1 MLFADLDLARR
12 LEKKEMQSIVNIA
25 AGFAK
30 VYPGSGSE
38 FNLPDDVYAIFTGRN
53 QPINRVFNLGMHGP
67 ITADILLQAEDFYHK
82 LEMPTEIEACPMA
95 DSSLFKLLAQR
106 QYTAHR
112 FINVFFRSLEDYEPT
127 AEVVSNIKI
136 RQATASE
143 DELWARAV
151 GVGFAG
157 AGENLTDSQYAL
169 MKAIFHRPD
178 SLLFLAWVGDEI
190 AGGGLL
196 SIANGVAG
204 LSTASTLPQ
213 FRECGVQTALLQARL
228 AYAVQAGCDLAT
240 IHATPG
246 SPSQRNI
253 QRAGFQVAYT
263 NVEMLR
269 ETS

>member
-1 MLFADLDLARR
+1 MLFADLELARR
-12 LEKKEMQSIVNIA
+12 LEKKEMQSIINIA

-30 VYPGSGSE
+30 VYPGIGAE
-38 FNLPDDVYAIFTGRN
+38 LNLLDEGYAIFTGRN
-53 QPINRVFNLGMHGP
+53 QPINRVFNLGMSGP
-67 ITADILLQAEDFYHK
+67 LKAETLLQAEDFYHK
-82 LEMPTEIEACPMA
+82 LEMPTEVEACPLA
-95 DSSLFKLLAQR
+95 DTSLFKLLAQR
-106 QYTAHR
+106 QYTAQR
-112 FINVFFRSLEDYEPT
+112 FINVFFRSLEDYEPA

-178 SLLFLAWVGDEI
+178 ALLFLAWVDDEI

-196 SIANGVAG
+196 SMEDGVAG
-204 LSTASTLPQ
+204 LSTASTLTQ
-213 FRECGVQTALLQARL
+213 FWERGVQTALLQARL
-228 AYAVQAGCDLAT
+228 TYAVQSGCDLAT

-269 ETS
+269 EVF